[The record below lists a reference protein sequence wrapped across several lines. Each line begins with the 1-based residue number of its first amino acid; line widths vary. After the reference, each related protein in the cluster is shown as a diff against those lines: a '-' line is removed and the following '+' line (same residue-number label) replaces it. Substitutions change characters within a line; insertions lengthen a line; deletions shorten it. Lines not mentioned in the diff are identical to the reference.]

1 MDEAKFANDFEER
14 HGWSPDIGYEVIE
27 PKPKKKK
34 KEPKLTPKQE
44 KFVAEYTRNGG
55 NATAA
60 AKVAYPN
67 QTEASATQ
75 QGWENLRK
83 PDLAAA
89 IRKEFAKQGVTL
101 DKAIRPIVK
110 GLEAKDKDGN
120 DDLQKQ
126 MMAHDRWL
134 KASMLDREDGLQLNI
149 ENAKGIEITFKNFR
163 KEDD

>member
-1 MDEAKFANDFEER
+1 M
-14 HGWSPDIGYEVIE
+14 
-27 PKPKKKK
+27 PKT
-34 KEPKLTPKQE
+34 KEITPKQQ
-44 KFVAEYTRNGG
+44 KFVAEYVKNGG

-60 AKVAYPN
+60 AKVAYPE
-67 QTEASATQ
+67 QTDASAKQ
-75 QGWENLRK
+75 QGWENLNK
-83 PDLAAA
+83 PNLAAA
-89 IRKEFAKQGVTL
+89 IRREFAKQGVTL

-149 ENAKGIEITFKNFR
+149 ENAKGIEITFKNFGGQHET
-163 KEDD
+163 K